1 MEQRSRTIANIHI
14 IYLVGY
20 MNNKKNNKKR
30 VNRPCRQL
38 HKLRH
43 YKKIQDLTKEH
54 YEPGESILVRVFL
67 KHIYPIYPMSYSQF
81 RRILEEPALNARI
94 AELEEQE
101 EKKGQKE

>member
-1 MEQRSRTIANIHI
+1 
-14 IYLVGY
+14 

-54 YEPGESILVRVFL
+54 YEPGESILVRVFF

-81 RRILEEPALNARI
+81 RHILEEPSLNARI
-94 AELEEQE
+94 AELEEK
-101 EKKGQKE
+101 EKKDL